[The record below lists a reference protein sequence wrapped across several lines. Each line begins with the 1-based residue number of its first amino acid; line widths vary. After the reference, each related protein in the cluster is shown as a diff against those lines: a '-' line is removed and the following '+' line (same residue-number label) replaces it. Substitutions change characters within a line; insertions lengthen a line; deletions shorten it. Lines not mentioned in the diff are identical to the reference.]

1 MLTILSAL
9 CYSVQG
15 SACGSDYFN
24 CTGSTNSTGGTNSTC
39 IPRRFVC
46 DGKPDCSD
54 SSDENDCP
62 SLISRGKHKPTIC
75 ITCSFCN
82 IVFTCGLRGSALPQE
97 ACPLQP
103 CSPIWYTACVAGKLA
118 TAILLCQKCLAVWM
132 LHACIVYLYSY
143 IAIIATVD
151 LNTSPFWEMQLV

>member
-1 MLTILSAL
+1 MLTILSTL

-24 CTGSTNSTGGTNSTC
+24 CTSGTLNSTC

-62 SLISRGKHKPTIC
+62 SLISHGKHKPNYC
-75 ITCSFCN
+75 ITCLCN
-82 IVFTCGLRGSALPQE
+82 IIFNACMWLAGQCTSSSTQPASSQPHLAL
-97 ACPLQP
+97 L
-103 CSPIWYTACVAGKLA
+103 
-118 TAILLCQKCLAVWM
+118 
-132 LHACIVYLYSY
+132 
-143 IAIIATVD
+143 
-151 LNTSPFWEMQLV
+151 